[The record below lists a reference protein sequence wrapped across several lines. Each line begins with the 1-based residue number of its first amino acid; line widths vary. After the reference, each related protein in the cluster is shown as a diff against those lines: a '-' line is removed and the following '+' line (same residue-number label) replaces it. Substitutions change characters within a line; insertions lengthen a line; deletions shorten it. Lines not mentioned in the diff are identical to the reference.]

1 LKGLKE
7 YIEEKVAIPR
17 RYLCPLSMLKMPE
30 KFQDKKD
37 PQLALAIGLAMR
49 LE

>member
-1 LKGLKE
+1 
-7 YIEEKVAIPR
+7 
-17 RYLCPLSMLKMPE
+17 MPE
-30 KFQDKKD
+30 KFEDKKD